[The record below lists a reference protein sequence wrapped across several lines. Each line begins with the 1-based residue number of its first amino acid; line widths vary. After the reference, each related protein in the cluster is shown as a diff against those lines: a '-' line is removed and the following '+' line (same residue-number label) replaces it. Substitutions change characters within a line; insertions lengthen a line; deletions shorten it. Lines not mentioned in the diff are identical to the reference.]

1 MDIHQTHVDHVSQSL
16 LLPLSPHLMAL
27 RFSYLPLIRMSGYL
41 IQPVVNFSMPSLAT
55 ITHHIAAEHAL
66 DMQKQ
71 RLFVEMKTV
80 PFGLGTWLM

>member
-1 MDIHQTHVDHVSQSL
+1 MDIYHTHVDVSQSL
-16 LLPLSPHLMAL
+16 LPRLSPHLMVL

-55 ITHHIAAEHAL
+55 ITHRIAAEHAL
-66 DMQKQ
+66 DMKKQ
-71 RLFVEMKTV
+71 RLYAETKTV